1 MEIPDEPTR
10 VERVRSSLRRF
21 APFVSGALGALFI
34 LLLNAA
40 LTNGPRQLTPRDVN
54 QLVAEAMASATP
66 PPPRAMV
73 INQIIQPSI
82 VAVQVKR
89 ATDDPA
95 QLNGLGTG
103 VIVSDRGDILT
114 SLHVVEGAEE
124 IKLYFAD
131 GSESLAD
138 ISNTQPENDIAVLRA
153 ITPPTQMLPATLG
166 GGAIVGQDAYV
177 VGHPVGLYGSLS
189 TGVVS
194 GLDRSFEPSDGRTP
208 LSGLIQI
215 DAAVNPGNSGGPLLN
230 ANGEVIGIVTA
241 LLNPSKQESFAGI
254 GFAVPISVAGGAAG
268 LPQY

>member
-10 VERVRSSLRRF
+10 AERFRNRLRSF
-21 APFVSGALGALFI
+21 APFISGALGALFM
-34 LLLNAA
+34 LMLYSA
-40 LTNGPRQLTPRDVN
+40 LQAGPRQLSPRDVN
-54 QLVAEAMASATP
+54 QIVAQAMASATP
-66 PPPRAMV
+66 PPPRAML
-73 INQIIQPSI
+73 INQLIQPSI

-89 ATDDPA
+89 LVDEPDK
-95 QLNGLGTG
+95 QNGLGTG
-103 VIVSDRGDILT
+103 VIVSERGDILT
-114 SLHVVEGAEE
+114 SLHVVDSADE
-124 IKLYFAD
+124 IKLFFAD
-131 GSESLAD
+131 GSESLAE

-153 ITPPTQMLPATLG
+153 LTPPAQMLPATLG

-194 GLDRSFEPSDGRTP
+194 GLERSFEPSDGRGR

-241 LLNPSKQESFAGI
+241 LLNPAKQESFAGI

-268 LPQY
+268 MPSY